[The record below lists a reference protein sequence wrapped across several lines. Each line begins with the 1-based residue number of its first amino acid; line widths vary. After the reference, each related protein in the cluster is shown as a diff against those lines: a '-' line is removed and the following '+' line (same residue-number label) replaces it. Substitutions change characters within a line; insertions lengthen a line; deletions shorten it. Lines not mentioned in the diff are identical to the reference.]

1 MERLV
6 ERLEKAVERLE
17 TVCQGPGMCGDG
29 SSKGKAQS
37 ISLAAA
43 SLWSPCAEASD
54 ISSSCCRAGSAHA
67 GRVKGC

>member
-37 ISLAAA
+37 T
-43 SLWSPCAEASD
+43 SPAVSPHGSPWAEAS
-54 ISSSCCRAGSAHA
+54 A
-67 GRVKGC
+67 GRCGSVGHQQ